1 MRPACRQF
9 HNRPHVA
16 RLVKTCEVACQRLVW
31 APERRQCLIASGLR
45 SSIELRFPLIG
56 RLWPNMENFR

>member
-1 MRPACRQF
+1 MRPACRQS

-31 APERRQCLIASGLR
+31 APELRLCLMASGRR
-45 SSIELRFPLIG
+45 SVERRFPLIG
-56 RLWPNMENFR
+56 NLWPNMEKFR